1 VKKGAFAYLNR
12 ELSWIEFNARVLDEA
27 FQADVPLLERLR
39 FLSIVSS
46 NFDEFFMVR
55 VASLKEQARRG
66 STQKD
71 LAGLSPKEQ
80 LRRISARVHELV
92 KAQYACLLG
101 EVLPGLAAEG
111 MRYVPRSEYSADE
124 ARFLES
130 FFMSDV
136 FPLLTPLRAGGDGAF
151 PSLGNLR
158 LHAAFLLK
166 SSLTVEAGPL
176 ADFLDRAGIPGAR
189 RMAPDIGPCA
199 ANPTDAERGVPLDA
213 DRGAPLDAERG
224 VPLDAERPPIAVV
237 QIPASVPRVVW
248 LPGETGGR
256 RFTLL
261 DDVVLAYGQRLF
273 PGFSVRET
281 LLFKVAR
288 DADFAVDEDRD
299 EDFIDAMREVLEHR
313 LSSPPVR
320 FLCTGESPTL
330 LSFLRDGMG
339 LEAADIYRVPG
350 PIDMSTLVELAG
362 AEGFDRLR
370 NPPWKHFWP
379 AGLDP
384 ETPLW
389 DELKR
394 TDVLLHVPYASWEPV
409 LRFLND
415 AADDPNVLAIKMTLY
430 RTSGDSPVVRAL
442 ERAARAGKHVT
453 AFVELKARFDE
464 ERNISWAKRLEAVGV
479 IVVYGIARLKVHAKA
494 VLVVRRE
501 PDGIRRYVHLSTGN
515 YNDRTARFYEDFS
528 LFTANQEIA
537 NDATLFFNMISGY
550 SAIVSTKRLV
560 MAPVEL
566 KTRLLA
572 LIQREIDRSTPER
585 PGLVI
590 AKMNSLADQE
600 MIDAL
605 YRASQAG
612 VRVQLN
618 VRGICQLVPGVPGMS
633 ERITVVSVIDRY
645 LEHARAFWF
654 ENGGD
659 GELYLSSADWMSRNL
674 DRRVEL
680 MFPVLQESIR
690 TEILSALR
698 LYFADNVKAHALGP
712 DGTWARRQGG
722 KGEKRVRAQ
731 EALYEAERK
740 RKEMS
745 DREPQ
750 REFAVRRA
758 D

>member
-1 VKKGAFAYLNR
+1 MKKGAFAYLNR

-27 FQADVPLLERLR
+27 FQSDVPLLERLR

-66 STQKD
+66 SAQKD

-166 SSLTVEAGPL
+166 GSLTVEAGPL

-189 RMAPDIGPCA
+189 GSASGVGQRA
-199 ANPTDAERGVPLDA
+199 ANPSGD
-213 DRGAPLDAERG
+213 
-224 VPLDAERPPIAVV
+224 ERPPIAVV

-248 LPGETGGR
+248 LPGSEGGR

-379 AGLDP
+379 VGLDQ

-585 PGLVI
+585 PGLII

-618 VRGICQLVPGVPGMS
+618 VRGICQLVPGVAGMS

-659 GELYLSSADWMSRNL
+659 GELYLSSADWMNRNL

-712 DGTWARRQGG
+712 DGAWARRQCG
-722 KGEKRVRAQ
+722 KGEKKVRAQ